1 MLYFTKM
8 KHFDVPEE
16 LDTKNSYLHSPPHCP
31 HSLILIL
38 HFHLPHQSCPH
49 LKFLSKEMKY
59 QYSSFN
65 AIICMWMSK
74 RKT

>member
-16 LDTKNSYLHSPPHCP
+16 LDKKKDGYLHFPLHCP
-31 HSLILIL
+31 RTLILIL
-38 HFHLPHQSCPH
+38 HFLLPRQSCPH
-49 LKFLSKEMKY
+49 LKFLSNEMKY

-65 AIICMWMSK
+65 TIIRMWMSK
-74 RKT
+74 